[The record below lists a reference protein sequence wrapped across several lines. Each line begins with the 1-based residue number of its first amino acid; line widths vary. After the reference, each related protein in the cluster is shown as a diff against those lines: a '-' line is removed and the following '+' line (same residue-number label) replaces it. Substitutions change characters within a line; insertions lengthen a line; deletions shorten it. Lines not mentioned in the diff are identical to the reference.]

1 MLQFLII
8 LLIIFYMVTLWK
20 FAVKVGKPG
29 WSLFIPIYSSFVWVD
44 IARMDS
50 IPIFDTLNSK
60 SHIFYDFLL
69 FYTCVNNS

>member
-29 WSLFIPIYSSFVWVD
+29 WSLFIPIYSSFMWVD
-44 IARMDS
+44 IAKMD
-50 IPIFDTLNSK
+50 
-60 SHIFYDFLL
+60 
-69 FYTCVNNS
+69 